1 MKDNIEIKRVT
12 LPLSKLEMNN
22 GQLEGLPKN
31 PRQWTRTELDKL
43 ARSLADTPELLQMR
57 CPIVAPLEGG
67 KFIVLGGNMRL
78 AALRENKAK
87 EVECFVV
94 EGADTAKLREIVIK
108 DNGSF
113 GEWDWD
119 ELANQWDDMDLGDW
133 GIHLPAF
140 DAPEE
145 EPGEL
150 PEYSDKED
158 LEGRVAI
165 IIDKGRIADLRKE
178 CKRLGCLADKGNIEG
193 LRLLEMLQGL

>member
-1 MKDNIEIKRVT
+1 MKENIEIKRVT

-43 ARSLADTPELLQMR
+43 ARSLEDTPELLQMR
-57 CPIVAPLEGG
+57 CPIVAPLDGG
-67 KFIVLGGNMRL
+67 KYITLGGNMRL
-78 AALRENKAK
+78 AALRESKAK

-119 ELANQWDDMDLGDW
+119 ELANQWDDMDLGEW

-140 DAPEE
+140 DAPEDG
-145 EPGEL
+145 PGEL
-150 PEYSDKED
+150 PEYTDKDD

>member
-1 MKDNIEIKRVT
+1 MKGNIEIKRVT

-31 PRQWTRTELDKL
+31 PRQWTRAELDKL
-43 ARSLADTPELLQMR
+43 AKSLEDTPELLQMR
-57 CPIVAPLEGG
+57 CPIVAPLDGG
-67 KFIVLGGNMRL
+67 KYITLGGNMRL

-94 EGADTAKLREIVIK
+94 EGADAAKLREIVIK

-119 ELANQWDDMDLGDW
+119 ELANQWDDMDLDEW

-150 PEYSDKED
+150 PEYSDKDD

-165 IIDKGRIADLRKE
+165 IIDKGRIADLRNE

>member
-43 ARSLADTPELLQMR
+43 ARSLEDTPELLQMR

-67 KFIVLGGNMRL
+67 KYITLGGNMRL

-119 ELANQWDDMDLGDW
+119 ELANQWDDMDLCDW

-145 EPGEL
+145 EPDEL
-150 PEYSDKED
+150 PEYSDKDD

-178 CKRLGCLADKGNIEG
+178 CKRLGCLADKGNIDG